1 MTEKK
6 DRIICRCEEIS
17 EEEIRTA
24 VREGYTSIKAVK
36 IRTRAGMG
44 ICQGATCRSLI
55 RSIISEMTGTPEE
68 KIEGDTPRFPSFSVK
83 LACLADAIDKTD

>member
-1 MTEKK
+1 MMEKK

-24 VREGYTSIKAVK
+24 VREGYTSIKSVK

-44 ICQGATCRSLI
+44 ICQGGICRSLI
-55 RSIISEMTGTPEE
+55 RSIISEMTGIPEE
-68 KIEGDTPRFPSFSVK
+68 EIEGDTARFPSSSVK
-83 LACLADAIDKTD
+83 LACLADAINQT